1 MGANLVSLDWYIV
14 RVLTNRE
21 EGVRDKLVRRVKAD
35 KLEERIPQVL
45 VPVEKVAEIKSGKK
59 RVVSRKLY
67 PGYLL
72 IQADLGDWGG
82 SDRPQEEDDQKV
94 WFALHET
101 QGFGDFVGGQ
111 KPPAPMTPD
120 EVGGIL
126 AQMEETADTP
136 RLAVRIKRGDMVR
149 IKEGPFEGFDGSVEE
164 IVGGKGLLRISVT
177 IFGRSTSVEIE
188 HWQVE
193 PV

>member
-1 MGANLVSLDWYIV
+1 MALDWYIV

-21 EGVRDKLVRRVKAD
+21 EGVRDNLERRVKAD
-35 KLEERIPQVL
+35 DLGDRIPQVL
-45 VPVEKVAEIKSGKK
+45 VPVEKVTVVRNGKK
-59 RVVSRKLY
+59 RIVSRKLY

-72 IQADLGDWGG
+72 IQAELGDWDGNEK
-82 SDRPQEEDDQKV
+82 PHLLDDQKV

-101 QGFGDFVGGQ
+101 KGFGDFVGGQ

-120 EVGGIL
+120 EVDGIL
-126 AQMEETADTP
+126 GRIEETATTP
-136 RLAVRIKRGDMVR
+136 RMAVKIKRGDAVR
-149 IKEGPFEGFDGSVEE
+149 IKEGPFEGFDGTVEE
-164 IVGGKGLLRISVT
+164 VVAGKGLLRISVT

>member
-1 MGANLVSLDWYIV
+1 MALEWYII

-21 EGVRDKLVRRVKAD
+21 ERVRENLERRIKAD
-35 KLEERIPQVL
+35 ALTDRIPQVL
-45 VPVEKVAEIKSGKK
+45 VPVEKVTEIKNGKK
-59 RVVSRKLY
+59 RVVNRKLY
-67 PGYLL
+67 PGYVLL
-72 IQADLGDWGG
+72 QADLGDWEGAEKPG
-82 SDRPQEEDDQKV
+82 KLEDQRV

-120 EVGGIL
+120 EVSGIL
-126 AQMEETADTP
+126 GQIEETANSP
-136 RLAVRIKRGDMVR
+136 RLAVSIKRGDAVR
-149 IKEGPFEGFDGSVEE
+149 INEGPFEGFDGTVEE
-164 IVGGKGLLRISVT
+164 IVDGKGLLRISVT

>member
-1 MGANLVSLDWYIV
+1 MGQEWYIV

-21 EGVRDKLVRRVKAD
+21 ERVRDNLERRIKAD
-35 KLEERIPQVL
+35 KLEHRIEKVL
-45 VPVEKVAEIKSGKK
+45 VPVERVTEVKSGKK
-59 RVVSRKLY
+59 RVVNRKLY

-72 IQADLGDWGG
+72 LRADLGDWGG
-82 SDRPQEEDDQKV
+82 KDRPESEEDQKV

-120 EVGGIL
+120 EVQGIL
-126 AQMEETADTP
+126 SQMEETADSP
-136 RLAVRIKRGDMVR
+136 RMAVRIKRGDMVR
-149 IKEGPFEGFDGSVEE
+149 IKEGPFEGFDGTVEE
-164 IVGGKGLLRISVT
+164 LVDAKGLLRISVT

>member
-1 MGANLVSLDWYIV
+1 MGADVKGLEWYIV

-21 EGVRDKLVRRVKAD
+21 EGVRDKLVRRIKAD
-35 KLEERIPQVL
+35 KLEHRIPQVL
-45 VPVEKVAEIKSGKK
+45 VPVEKVSEVKGGKK

-72 IQADLGDWGG
+72 VQADLGDWEGK
-82 SDRPQEEDDQKV
+82 DRPSKPEDQKV

-101 QGFGDFVGGQ
+101 PGFGDFVGGQ
-111 KPPAPMTPD
+111 KPPAPMTPE

-136 RLAVRIKRGDMVR
+136 RMAVRIKRGDQVR

-164 IVGGKGLLRISVT
+164 IVDGKGLLRISVT

>member
-1 MGANLVSLDWYIV
+1 MALEWYIV
-14 RVLTNRE
+14 RVLTNSEDR
-21 EGVRDKLVRRVKAD
+21 VRDNLDRRIKAD
-35 KLEERIPQVL
+35 GLEGRMPQVL
-45 VPVEKVAEIKSGKK
+45 VPVEKVTEINNGKK

-72 IQADLGDWGG
+72 LQADLGDWDGA
-82 SDRPQEEDDQKV
+82 DRPGKPEDQAV

-111 KPPAPMTPD
+111 KPPVPMTPD
-120 EVGGIL
+120 EVDGIL
-126 AQMEETADTP
+126 GRIAETADTP
-136 RLAVRIKRGDMVR
+136 RMAVNIKRGDVVR
-149 IKEGPFEGFDGSVEE
+149 IKEGPFEGFDGTVEG
-164 IVGGKGLLRISVT
+164 VVDGKGLLRISVI

>member
-1 MGANLVSLDWYIV
+1 MGSNLVSLDWYIV

-21 EGVRDKLVRRVKAD
+21 EGVRDKLLRRVKAD

-45 VPVEKVAEIKSGKK
+45 VPVEKVAEVKNGKK

-82 SDRPQEEDDQKV
+82 SDRPQDEDDQQV

-111 KPPAPMTPD
+111 KPPAPMTAD

-126 AQMEETADTP
+126 AQMEATADTP

-164 IVGGKGLLRISVT
+164 IVDGKGLLRISVT

>member
-1 MGANLVSLDWYIV
+1 VALDWYIV

-21 EGVRDKLVRRVKAD
+21 EGVRDNLERRVKAD
-35 KLEERIPQVL
+35 GLEERIPQVL
-45 VPVEKVAEIKSGKK
+45 VPVEKVTEVRNGKK
-59 RVVSRKLY
+59 RIVSRKLY

-72 IQADLGDWGG
+72 IQAELGDWDGNEKPHLLA
-82 SDRPQEEDDQKV
+82 DQEV

-101 QGFGDFVGGQ
+101 KGFGDFVGGQ

-120 EVGGIL
+120 EVDGIL
-126 AQMEETADTP
+126 GRIEETANTP
-136 RLAVRIKRGDMVR
+136 RMAVKIKRGDAVR

-164 IVGGKGLLRISVT
+164 VVDGKGLLRISVT

>member
-1 MGANLVSLDWYIV
+1 MGPMEWYIV

-21 EGVRDKLVRRVKAD
+21 EGVRDKLVRRIKAD
-35 KLEERIPQVL
+35 KLEHRIPQVL
-45 VPVEKVAEIKSGKK
+45 VPIEKVTEVKSGKK
-59 RVVSRKLY
+59 RVVNRKLY

-72 IQADLGDWGG
+72 VQADLGDWGG
-82 SDRPQEEDDQKV
+82 SDRPAEDEDQKV

-101 QGFGDFVGGQ
+101 PGFGDFVGGQ
-111 KPPAPMTPD
+111 KPPAPMTED
-120 EVGGIL
+120 EVQGIL
-126 AQMEETADTP
+126 QQMEQTADSP

-149 IKEGPFEGFDGSVEE
+149 IKEGPFEGFDGTVEE
-164 IVGGKGLLRISVT
+164 IVDAKGLLRISVT

>member
-1 MGANLVSLDWYIV
+1 MGLEWYIV

-21 EGVRDKLVRRVKAD
+21 DSVRENLERRVKAD
-35 KLEERIPQVL
+35 GLQERIPKVL
-45 VPVEKVAEIKSGKK
+45 VPVEKVTEVKNGKK

-72 IQADLGDWGG
+72 IQADLGDWDGNEK
-82 SDRPQEEDDQKV
+82 PHLEPDQKV
-94 WFALHET
+94 WVALHESK
-101 QGFGDFVGGQ
+101 GFGDFVGGQ

-120 EVGGIL
+120 EVDGIL
-126 AQMEETADTP
+126 GRIEETATTP
-136 RLAVRIKRGDMVR
+136 RMAVKIKRGDAVR
-149 IKEGPFEGFDGSVEE
+149 IKEGPFEGFDGTVEE
-164 IVGGKGLLRISVT
+164 VVDGKGLLRISVT